1 MPENSVPTRPH
12 DVIISGAGPNG
23 LMLACELAL
32 GGIHPIA
39 VDALPAPSDE
49 PKANGVVGQVVRL
62 LDMRGLY
69 RPFVAELARRDIARE
84 SETPKP
90 ALRYLFAGMPL
101 ELADLRP
108 NPLYG
113 LPIPQ
118 PLLVRLLAARARELG
133 VDLRWGHRVVDFAPN
148 GETVVATVAAGGD
161 THELSARFLVGADGG
176 RSPVRKR
183 LGIGFPGI
191 TEANR
196 ITRMGHAEVPVEL
209 RTPDG
214 GINIP
219 GAGRF
224 AFGHNRIERG
234 GLFMFAELIP
244 GKPIVGVTEY
254 DAAPVPEDAPMTFGE
269 LRDAIH
275 RLLGAELPMRPPSGP
290 GPHALRRTVDQNTRL
305 AERYRVGNVLLLGDA
320 AHVHSAIGGPGLNLG
335 LQDAVNLGWKLAA
348 HLRGTAPGDLLDS
361 YESERRP
368 VAERVVMSSL
378 SQTALLAAGPEVTA
392 LRDLF
397 AELLRIPEVTGHIT
411 RLLAGSDVRY
421 DVGDEHPLSGRL
433 VPDFTIGTP
442 DGHRR
447 VADLLHTA
455 RPVLLDLGAGIADA
469 AQGWADRVDIV
480 TATAADPMATALL
493 IRPDGYI
500 TWATDGSEPAGLSDA
515 LTRWFGPT
523 HDRTVVSAEPNGSS
537 PGHGDSTA

>member
-1 MPENSVPTRPH
+1 MSENSVSTRPH
-12 DVIISGAGPNG
+12 DVLISGAGPNG

-32 GGIHPIA
+32 GGIHPIV

-69 RPFVAELARRDIARE
+69 RPFVAELARRGIAHE
-84 SETPKP
+84 PETPQP

-101 ELADLRP
+101 ELAGLRP

-118 PLLVRLLAARARELG
+118 PLLVRLLAERARELG
-133 VDLRWGHRVVDFAPN
+133 VDLRWGHRLVDFAAN
-148 GETVVATVAAGGD
+148 GETVVATVAAGDD

-196 ITRMGHAEVPVEL
+196 VTRMGHAEVPVEL

-214 GINIP
+214 GIDIP

-254 DAAPVPEDAPMTFGE
+254 DAAPVAEDAPMTFDE
-269 LRDAIH
+269 LREAIH

-335 LQDAVNLGWKLAA
+335 LQDAVNLGWKLAV
-348 HLRGTAPGDLLDS
+348 HLRGTGPGDLLDS

-397 AELLRIPEVTGHIT
+397 GELLRIPEVTEYIA

-421 DVGDEHPLSGRL
+421 DIGDEHPLSGRL
-433 VPDFTIGTP
+433 VPDLTIDTP
-442 DGHRR
+442 DGRRR

-455 RPVLLDLGAGIADA
+455 RPVLLDLGAGITHA
-469 AQGWADRVDIV
+469 ARGWADRVDIV
-480 TATAADPMATALL
+480 TATATATAAATATDAAATALL

-500 TWATDGSEPAGLSDA
+500 AWATDGSETSGLSDA
-515 LTRWFGPT
+515 LTRWFGPAHAHT
-523 HDRTVVSAEPNGSS
+523 AGIGRTVRP
-537 PGHGDSTA
+537 